1 VQINPAREEKQI
13 RLLSFFSCFK
23 LGVGGPVYFL
33 IDTGA
38 SRSLLSERDARILGI
53 DYGRLELQKE
63 PLVGLGGT
71 LPVYKTPGECSLTFR
86 TSEQKGHVESFPHFD
101 VVRVEIEDEKKRRL
115 VFNLI
120 PSLIGMDLLP
130 RFKFYATRDVAYLE
144 R

>member
-1 VQINPAREEKQI
+1 MV
-13 RLLSFFSCFK
+13 
-23 LGVGGPVYFL
+23 
-33 IDTGA
+33 DTGA

-53 DYGRLELQKE
+53 DYNRLELRKE

-71 LPVYKTPGECSLTFR
+71 LPVYETPGECSLTFR
-86 TSEQKGHVESFPHFD
+86 TVERKEHAESFPHFD
-101 VVRVEIEDEKKRRL
+101 VVKVEIEDEKTRRI

-130 RFKFYATRDVAYLE
+130 RFKFYATKDVAYLE